1 MWRVFSLHRAEKNIL
16 ILLYCKG
23 ARDRNAEENDSRDR
37 ETEGNDSTDS
47 IKNIDVPGFERTSL
61 KIEFG
66 HNCGGYWIFMQI
78 CNLKNE
84 IDDGRFGLG

>member
-1 MWRVFSLHRAEKNIL
+1 MARYIFDAHKDYNTLATIISCKDISEEK
-16 ILLYCKG
+16 
-23 ARDRNAEENDSRDR
+23 
-37 ETEGNDSTDS
+37 DSTDS
-47 IKNIDVPGFERTSL
+47 TKNIDVPGFERTSL